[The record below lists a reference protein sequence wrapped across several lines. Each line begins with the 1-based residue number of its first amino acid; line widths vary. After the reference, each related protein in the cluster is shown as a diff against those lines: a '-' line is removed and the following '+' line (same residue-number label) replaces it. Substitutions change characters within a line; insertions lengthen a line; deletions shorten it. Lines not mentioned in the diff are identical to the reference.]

1 MLRASY
7 YIYRAMVCFVLPLSM
22 LFSQSHESFSQVAS
36 KQCKVVLVLIRK
48 KKNNAKK
55 IVQYFISQV
64 VTLSKEKDQFRLSIY
79 QEKI

>member
-1 MLRASY
+1 MQSSAGT
-7 YIYRAMVCFVLPLSM
+7 
-22 LFSQSHESFSQVAS
+22 SQE
-36 KQCKVVLVLIRK
+36 K
-48 KKNNAKK
+48 KTMQKK

>member
-1 MLRASY
+1 MQSRAGT
-7 YIYRAMVCFVLPLSM
+7 
-22 LFSQSHESFSQVAS
+22 SQE
-36 KQCKVVLVLIRK
+36 

-79 QEKI
+79 QEKKSNF